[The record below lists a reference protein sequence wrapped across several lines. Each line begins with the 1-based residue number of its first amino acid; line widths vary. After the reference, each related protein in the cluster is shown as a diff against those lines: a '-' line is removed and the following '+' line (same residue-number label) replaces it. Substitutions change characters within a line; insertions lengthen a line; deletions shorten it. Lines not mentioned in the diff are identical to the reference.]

1 MAAPPFSYLGARR
14 PVVYSSNLQA
24 DAVVPL
30 QLAGAQTR
38 PQPVNV
44 IRFQHDLFN
53 RCWFEA
59 AANILPAYGT
69 PALPPEK
76 AVELM
81 TTIFKTETDTRNI
94 KLDNRSH
101 PYGAPRGIEEAAHV
115 VTLAADQLGYS
126 TEAKDLHA
134 AVEPG
139 TVGTNVPFE
148 EEQPLLASLMRIQAN
163 HASAPEQTPYYGI
176 IMNTQAATAEAAAP
190 SGETRAAGAGHWICF
205 RLELTGTTAT
215 LYQIDANRCRPH
227 ITKMKFPPPPVTQ
240 FTYQWD
246 EPWPERFIDTIAQ
259 AAQYAPES
267 EAAKRRLAEMG
278 YATQTMKWAKDAKL
292 FKFVPNAKVPSYA
305 DFVLTQYLDEL
316 RGTAAA
322 HSPRVRAE
330 ARGIELV
337 LFTSPSAEE
346 ADRAIAQSRA
356 RIGMATHAAQ
366 INGHIQ
372 LLRQHKSRFPK
383 IAADEIQRVRA
394 QAQDAQANGTL
405 DSNTTQTIIDESTA
419 RLAEAIDRETAPT
432 TTVVGAGPRAGGG
445 AAAGGPDPE
454 PQRTDPDRDRL
465 IQQQV
470 QELERL
476 ISEQRRRA
484 NLATPRDAAR
494 IADRIAEYERQQ
506 DILLSHLG
514 TPGASTTHILV

>member
-1 MAAPPFSYLGARR
+1 MAAPPFSYLHTQR
-14 PVVYSSNLQA
+14 PAVYSSNLQA

-81 TTIFKTETDTRNI
+81 TTIFKTATDTRNI
-94 KLDNRSH
+94 RLDDRSS
-101 PYGAPRGIEEAAHV
+101 PYGAPRGIEAAAHV

-148 EEQPLLASLMRIQAN
+148 EEQPLLAALMRIQAN
-163 HASAPEQTPYYGI
+163 HASAPEQTPHYGI
-176 IMNTQAATAEAAAP
+176 IMNTQAATAEAATP

-205 RLELTGTTAT
+205 RLELTGKTAT
-215 LYQIDANRCRPH
+215 LYEIDANRCRPH
-227 ITKMKFPPPPVTQ
+227 ITKLRPQPPPVIQ
-240 FTYQWD
+240 YTYQWT
-246 EPWPERFIDTIAQ
+246 EPWPARFIEIIAH

-267 EAAKRRLAEMG
+267 SDAKRRLAEMG

-292 FKFVPNAKVPSYA
+292 FKFVPNANVPSYA
-305 DFVLTQYLDEL
+305 DFVLTRYLDEL
-316 RGTAAA
+316 RDTAA
-322 HSPRVRAE
+322 HSPHARAE
-330 ARGIELV
+330 ARAIELV
-337 LFTSPSAEE
+337 LSNSPSAEE
-346 ADRAIAQSRA
+346 ADRAVAQSRA
-356 RIGMATHAAQ
+356 RIGMEAHAAQ

-372 LLRQHKSRFPK
+372 LLRQHKDLFPH
-383 IAADEIQRVRA
+383 IAEDEIQRVRA
-394 QAQDAQANGTL
+394 RAQAAAANGTL

-419 RLAEAIDRETAPT
+419 RLTEAIDRQTAPT
-432 TTVVGAGPRAGGG
+432 AAAGTDPLAGG
-445 AAAGGPDPE
+445 AAAARGPTPE
-454 PQRTDPDRDRL
+454 TQRTDPYRDRL
-465 IQQQV
+465 IQQEV
-470 QELERL
+470 QELDRL
-476 ISEQRRRA
+476 ISEQRLRA
-484 NLATPRDAAR
+484 NRATQRDAAR

-506 DILLSHLG
+506 DTLLSHLG